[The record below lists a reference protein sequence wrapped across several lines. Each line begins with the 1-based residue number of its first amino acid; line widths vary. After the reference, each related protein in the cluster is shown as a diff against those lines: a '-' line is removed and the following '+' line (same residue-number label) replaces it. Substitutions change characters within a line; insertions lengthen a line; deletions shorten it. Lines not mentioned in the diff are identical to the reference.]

1 MRRFI
6 LLGCTLSAAATFT
19 APSANAASGRPSIEA
34 PSEDPIVT
42 YTRTGGFAGLH
53 DTVTV
58 DATGVAHISPEQA
71 TVALTPDE
79 LDGLRADLD
88 RIRTW
93 WSSPAGCDIADHLAY
108 SITYGD
114 RRARRCHVVP
124 RDWRPAVARLD
135 GLRARVRPVGPG
147 GA

>member
-6 LLGCTLSAAATFT
+6 LLGCTLSATTTFAATSADAAVG
-19 APSANAASGRPSIEA
+19 APQGPETV
-34 PSEDPIVT
+34 VT
-42 YTRTGGFAGLH
+42 YTRTGGYAGFD

-58 DATGVAHISPEQA
+58 DVTGVAHVSSPPAEITLSA
-71 TVALTPDE
+71 PE
-79 LDGLRADLD
+79 LDGLRADLA

-93 WSSPAGCDIADHLAY
+93 RSSPAGCDVADHIAY

-124 RDWRPAVARLD
+124 RDWEPAVSRLD
-135 GLRARVRPVGPG
+135 GLLVRARAARSAP
-147 GA
+147 A

>member
-6 LLGCTLSAAATFT
+6 LLGCTLSAAAAVT
-19 APSANAASGRPSIEA
+19 ATSANAASARPPAEA
-34 PSEDPIVT
+34 PRQDPIVT

-58 DATGVAHISPEQA
+58 DATGVAHISSGQA
-71 TVALTPDE
+71 TISLSTEE

-93 WSSPAGCDIADHLAY
+93 WSSPAGCDIADHIAY

-124 RDWRPAVARLD
+124 GDWRPAVARLD
-135 GLRARVRPVGPG
+135 GLLARVRPVGPT